1 MVQLHHHKN
10 SAAELILIPF
20 SLIVKE
26 ATYNEGLELAHLL
39 IHIRFPIPISSDVVA
54 FHQIAR
60 LFFEFDR
67 ALMIQK
73 RSLRKTL
80 GASLMIYSMHKFFYH
95 NTWIRT
101 KHFSLKIYKYLTGF
115 GS

>member
-1 MVQLHHHKN
+1 LHFFAFVGKILGLDHDLRENDMVQLHHHKN

-20 SLIVKE
+20 PLIVKE

-39 IHIRFPIPISSDVVA
+39 IHIRFPIPISSEVVA

-67 ALMIQK
+67 ATPEISGLF
-73 RSLRKTL
+73 STL
-80 GASLMIYSMHKFFYH
+80 ERNLWM
-95 NTWIRT
+95 NTRRM
-101 KHFSLKIYKYLTGF
+101 F
-115 GS
+115 